1 MKIIV
6 LISVISIL
14 LTKILFG
21 QIYSHG
27 NDSGLL
33 IPQGFVIEN
42 LDYSGVNST
51 TLYSGLC
58 ISSNNP
64 ALISQIE
71 QNSIG
76 ITYQFESKL
85 KPAWSSN
92 FMHERSN
99 LNIPQSVAFIFG
111 QSNFFKLAFGMNQK
125 YNSFTGHGQVDESGY
140 GTEDLSLL
148 YSYSEISI
156 NSYSILSSISLK
168 HIITQDDKLSFGVRI
183 DQNIL
188 TCKTYII
195 DQNVLT
201 YESYGSISSK
211 NEEFSLG
218 LAVGIIYNTNLYGLD
233 LKYGLYYD
241 KGEEFSDKEFIVP
254 RTGFSKIYYPDKI
267 LTGIGIKPLNSMEL
281 NVESALVRWNGID
294 ERWENQYEFSGNLIY
309 QISNILFS
317 SIGFYNTDRKFKNN
331 WRGEYYYFDENM
343 QAFFLT
349 TGLSLELKK
358 IILNT
363 VYANSYWLS
372 ESHRKQSMFKIGIQY
387 KI

>member
-6 LISVISIL
+6 LISVFSIL
-14 LTKILFG
+14 LTKILLA

-27 NDSGLL
+27 SDSGLL

-76 ITYQFESKL
+76 ISYQFESKL
-85 KPAWSSN
+85 KPAWEN
-92 FMHERSN
+92 HFMHERSN
-99 LNIPQSVAFIFG
+99 LNIPQSVGFIFG

-125 YNSFTGHGQVDESGY
+125 YNSFTGHGQVDESRY

-148 YSYSEISI
+148 HSYWEFSI
-156 NSYSILSSISLK
+156 NSYSLLSSISLN
-168 HIITQDDKLSFGVRI
+168 HIITQNDKLSFGVRI

-188 TCKTYII
+188 TCETYRI
-195 DQNVLT
+195 DPNVLND
-201 YESYGSISSK
+201 ESYGSISSK
-211 NEEFSLG
+211 NEEYSLG
-218 LAVGIIYNTNLYGLD
+218 LAIGIIYNTNLDGLD

-241 KGEEFSDKEFIVP
+241 KGEEFSDKEFIIP
-254 RTGFSKIYYPDKI
+254 RTGFLEIYYPDKI
-267 LTGIGIKPLNSMEL
+267 LTGIGIKPIKSMEL
-281 NVESALVRWNGID
+281 NIESAFVRWNGVD
-294 ERWENQYEFSGNLIY
+294 ELWENQYEYSGNLIF

-317 SIGFYNTDRKFKNN
+317 SIGFYYTDREFKNN

-343 QAFFLT
+343 QAVFLT
-349 TGLSLELKK
+349 TGLSFEFRKL
-358 IILNT
+358 ILNSA
-363 VYANSYWLS
+363 YANSHWLS
-372 ESHRKQSMFKIGIQY
+372 ESHRKQSIFKIGIQY